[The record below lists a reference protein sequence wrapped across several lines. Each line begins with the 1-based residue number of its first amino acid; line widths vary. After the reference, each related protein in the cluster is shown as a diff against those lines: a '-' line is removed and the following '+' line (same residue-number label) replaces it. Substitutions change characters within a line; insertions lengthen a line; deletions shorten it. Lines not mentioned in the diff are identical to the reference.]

1 MFSLNPQSNGN
12 SNNLFGNVTLGNF
25 SNNSNNLFGGSSTT
39 STNTNNSNNLFGGS
53 STTNSNN
60 LFGSGG
66 SSTTNNNNFNSN
78 FNNNNIK
85 NENKIKNGKKFYN
98 FRWSPTGEILLYNTL
113 NNFDN
118 HNFDQKNG
126 GSDTIRYEMNTTLS
140 TIKKFYNDLY
150 TNFETMQ
157 RIAGLS
163 NQVIPDDR
171 VREISHHSRTYLS
184 VILAAINQ
192 MSKSQK
198 TGSYIDDEDSC
209 MNCDPLDNDLIKIQT
224 PRVLEY
230 FKQYPNKTLIF
241 FCGSIDSIYPYLCSK
256 LSMETKSKCI
266 LIARESNVPNSKR
279 LDLIRTISNQG
290 ELKILNKDEYSNR
303 YQIANENYG
312 ELDDVLTLEIDDT
325 YLAYEREIDNLIC
338 MSTMWRV
345 ANLFYFSVS
354 SSSNSVS
361 PTQLLDCIELER
373 KELLNSIEQQGT
385 QDPMDSEYYNQIARL
400 LVCGCIDQVIQQLN
414 ILSRAPRSASQIKS
428 TSRKSPI
435 NLLIDILSS
444 IPLKKKSING
454 GGGAPLYPNEHLIQW
469 NKWHQETQK
478 ILSQYIESGSSS
490 TNQVDENLLPIVKI
504 LLGDQ
509 QTIMSTC
516 NSFLQLVVSN
526 ILFVEY
532 TTSTTQLRQLFT
544 QCYQTIQA
552 PTTVDKIFLSFATK
566 DLDITLKK
574 IFKHSPAWL
583 AVHLSDLLYHHP
595 YVMRKLPNSESQL
608 TNIREYLLSDFGQS
622 LASDSSLLSIGCNYL
637 KYVKNGGLEMID
649 QFISRQPIHFEK
661 NAIKMLDK
669 WATSVETKNSI
680 YKMLSLQ
687 DFKRK
692 RYAASLNWLMLANDN
707 SHITLLSNYLLENQL
722 NSEFLNDLQSL
733 LEKND
738 EIDCNI
744 NNNNN
749 NNNNNNSNNRISGN
763 NNNNMII
770 DENKFEIT
778 NNSELIFLI
787 RYRELISLWKERS
800 FKEYSS
806 SLCLMFKDRV
816 IPKRFWL
823 RLLIDCVPLLESL
836 KNLYFTYQ
844 DTLLLQSC
852 LEEIIQSHLFD
863 QYSFNIS
870 NQDIQILR
878 SALAR
883 NLAKSII
890 S

>member
-1 MFSLNPQSNGN
+1 MFSFNPQSNGN
-12 SNNLFGNVTLGNF
+12 SSNLFGNVTLGNF
-25 SNNSNNLFGGSSTT
+25 SNNNSNNLFSSSNITT
-39 STNTNNSNNLFGGS
+39 TNNSNNLFGGGGGAI
-53 STTNSNN
+53 TFNDNS
-60 LFGSGG
+60 
-66 SSTTNNNNFNSN
+66 
-78 FNNNNIK
+78 NNNIK
-85 NENKIKNGKKFYN
+85 NQNKIKSGKKFYN
-98 FRWSPTGEILLYNTL
+98 FRWSPSGEMILYNTL

-118 HNFDQKNG
+118 HNFNQNNG

-157 RIAGLS
+157 RIAGLT

-192 MSKSQK
+192 MSKAQK

-266 LIARESNVPNSKR
+266 LIARESNIPNSKR
-279 LDLIRTISNQG
+279 LDLIRSISNQG

-312 ELDDVLTLEIDDT
+312 ELEDVLTLEIDDT

-444 IPLKKKSING
+444 IPLKKKTI
-454 GGGAPLYPNEHLIQW
+454 GAPLYPNEHLIQW

-490 TNQVDENLLPIVKI
+490 TNQVDENLLTIIKI

-516 NSFLQLVVSN
+516 NSFLQLVVAN

-595 YVMRKLPNSESQL
+595 YVMRKLPTSESQL

-749 NNNNNNSNNRISGN
+749 NNNRINSNNSSSN
-763 NNNNMII
+763 YTNNMIV

-787 RYRELISLWKERS
+787 RYRELINLWKERS

-863 QYSFNIS
+863 QYSLGIS

>member
-1 MFSLNPQSNGN
+1 MFSFNPQPNGN

-25 SNNSNNLFGGSSTT
+25 SSNNNNLFGTT
-39 STNTNNSNNLFGGS
+39 TTTNNNLFG
-53 STTNSNN
+53 T
-60 LFGSGG
+60 
-66 SSTTNNNNFNSN
+66 STTNNNY
-78 FNNNNIK
+78 NNNNYNNNNNNGIK
-85 NENKIKNGKKFYN
+85 NENKIRNGKKFYN
-98 FRWSPTGEILLYNTL
+98 FKWSPNGEIILYNTL
-113 NNFDN
+113 NNFYD
-118 HNFDQKNG
+118 HNFNQKNG

-157 RIAGLS
+157 RIAGLT

-192 MSKSQK
+192 MSKAQK

-266 LIARESNVPNSKR
+266 LIARESNIPNSKR

-312 ELDDVLTLEIDDT
+312 ELEDVLTLEIDDT

-354 SSSNSVS
+354 TSSNSVS

-385 QDPMDSEYYNQIARL
+385 QDPIDSEYYNQIARL

-444 IPLKKKSING
+444 IPLKKKTM
-454 GGGAPLYPNEHLIQW
+454 GAPLYPNEHLIQW

-552 PTTVDKIFLSFATK
+552 PTTIDKIFLSFATK

-595 YVMRKLPNSESQL
+595 YVMRKLPTSESQL

-669 WATSVETKNSI
+669 WATSIETKNSI

-744 NNNNN
+744 NNNNGN
-749 NNNNNNSNNRISGN
+749 NNRISN
-763 NNNNMII
+763 NTNMVV
-770 DENKFEIT
+770 DENKFEIA

-787 RYRELISLWKERS
+787 RYRELINLWKERS

-852 LEEIIQSHLFD
+852 LEEIIQSHLFN
-863 QYSFNIS
+863 QYSLNIS

>member
-1 MFSLNPQSNGN
+1 MFSFNPQSNGN
-12 SNNLFGNVTLGNF
+12 SSNLFGNVTLGNF
-25 SNNSNNLFGGSSTT
+25 SNNNSNSLFSSSNITT
-39 STNTNNSNNLFGGS
+39 SNNSNNLFGG
-53 STTNSNN
+53 
-60 LFGSGG
+60 GGG
-66 SSTTNNNNFNSN
+66 SITFNDNS
-78 FNNNNIK
+78 NNNIK
-85 NENKIKNGKKFYN
+85 NQNKIKSGKKFYN
-98 FRWSPTGEILLYNTL
+98 FRWSPSGEMILYNTL

-118 HNFDQKNG
+118 HNFNQKNG
-126 GSDTIRYEMNTTLS
+126 GNDTIRYEMNTTLS

-157 RIAGLS
+157 RIAGLT

-192 MSKSQK
+192 MSKAQK

-266 LIARESNVPNSKR
+266 LIARESNIPNSKR
-279 LDLIRTISNQG
+279 LDLIRSISNQG

-312 ELDDVLTLEIDDT
+312 ELEDVLTLEIDDT

-414 ILSRAPRSASQIKS
+414 ILSRAPRSASQIRS

-444 IPLKKKSING
+444 IPLKKKSI
-454 GGGAPLYPNEHLIQW
+454 GAPLYPNEHLIQW

-595 YVMRKLPNSESQL
+595 YVMRKLPTSESQL

-649 QFISRQPIHFEK
+649 QFISRQPIYFEK

-749 NNNNNNSNNRISGN
+749 RINSNNSSGN
-763 NNNNMII
+763 YTNNVIV

-787 RYRELISLWKERS
+787 RYRELINLWKERS

-863 QYSFNIS
+863 QYSLGIS